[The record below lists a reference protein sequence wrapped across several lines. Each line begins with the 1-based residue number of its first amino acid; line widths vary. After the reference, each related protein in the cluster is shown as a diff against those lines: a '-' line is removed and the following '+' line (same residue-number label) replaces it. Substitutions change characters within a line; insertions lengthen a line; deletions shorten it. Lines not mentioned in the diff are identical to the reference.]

1 MEEQTGFEKLL
12 TIKEVATMLGVSLA
26 TVYRLTLGRKI
37 PFLKVGGQLRFR
49 RLSQPRPCGG
59 RGPCIQSARP
69 RRSAL

>member
-49 RLSQPRPCGG
+49 RLSLDAW
-59 RGPCIQSARP
+59 ARQREKP
-69 RRSAL
+69 VLGK